1 MADHTDVAP
10 PPVRAKLW
18 DLPTRIFH
26 WALVVLVLVSWFSG
40 GERMDVHRWSGYGVL
55 GLVVFR
61 LYWGVFGSQTA
72 RFASFV
78 RGPKA
83 TLAYARTLG
92 AKASPPSVGHNPL
105 GALSV
110 VAILALLVLQVSFG
124 LFAVDIDGLESGPL
138 SYMVAFDTGRLFAEL
153 HELSFRGLQA
163 LVVVHLAAVIFYAVH
178 KRQDLIRPMFTGKRA
193 FASDPGLSFA
203 PWWRAGIGIVIAVAV
218 AWVLAKGLRF

>member
-1 MADHTDVAP
+1 MADGADVAAP
-10 PPVRAKLW
+10 SVRAKLW

-26 WALVVLVLVSWFSG
+26 WALVVLVLISWFSA

-83 TLAYARTLG
+83 TLVYARTLG
-92 AKASPPSVGHNPL
+92 SKASPPSVGHNPL

-110 VAILALLVLQVSFG
+110 VALLGLLVLHVSFG

-138 SYMVAFDTGRLFAEL
+138 SYMVDFDTGRQFAEF
-153 HELSFRGLQA
+153 HALSFRGLQA
-163 LVVVHLAAVIFYAVH
+163 LVVVHLAAVIFYAVY
-178 KRQDLIRPMFTGKRA
+178 KRQDLIRPMLTGKRA

-203 PWWRAGIGIVIAVAV
+203 PWWRALIGIAIAVGV
-218 AWVLAKGLRF
+218 AWVVARGLRL